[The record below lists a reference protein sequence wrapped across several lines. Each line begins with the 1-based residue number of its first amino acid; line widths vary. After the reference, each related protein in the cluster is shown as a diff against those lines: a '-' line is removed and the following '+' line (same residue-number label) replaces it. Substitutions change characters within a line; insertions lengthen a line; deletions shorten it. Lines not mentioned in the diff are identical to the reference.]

1 MKKYSERENILELIA
16 IASEELQIAEQHF
29 NYAAPEYIEI
39 AIEEVKI
46 AKQVINLLYKKAKL
60 MGI

>member
-1 MKKYSERENILELIA
+1 MKKYSERENMLEQIA
-16 IASEELQIAEQHF
+16 IASEELRIAEQHF
-29 NYAAPEYIEI
+29 DYAAPEYIEI

-60 MGI
+60 MGM